1 MRKLGWLF
9 WFIVVVTL
17 PMAAQDYPKV
27 EAFGGYTYFHSS
39 FAGTGLNFN
48 GGSGSLAVNFTP
60 LFGVVGDFGGYHNN
74 NLGVSSNNFTY
85 LFGPK
90 FAYRGNE
97 RVTPYFHILL
107 GGSHLSSSFNP
118 TPGTSISTSSNAF
131 AMALGG
137 GLDAQVSPH
146 IAIRVAQIDYLLT
159 KFRDDEDDRQNNV
172 RVSAGIVFRWG
183 GGSRRK

>member
-1 MRKLGWLF
+1 MFKSVWPICLLLVLS
-9 WFIVVVTL
+9 ISA
-17 PMAAQDYPKV
+17 AAQDSPKV
-27 EAFGGYTYFHSS
+27 EVFGGYSYVHSS

-48 GGSGSLAVNFTP
+48 GGSGSLAVNIAPTI
-60 LFGVVGDFGGYHNN
+60 GIVGDFGVYHNN
-74 NLGVSSNNFTY
+74 TSGVSTNNFTY

-107 GGSHLSSSFNP
+107 GGVHASSSFS
-118 TPGTSISTSSNAF
+118 TPSSSVSESSNAF
-131 AMALGG
+131 ALAIGG
-137 GLDAQVSPH
+137 GLDAKVAPH

-159 KFRDDEDDRQNNV
+159 KLPDDKDDRQNNV

-183 GGSRRK
+183 GGSGR